1 MQSVAKESTHRA
13 DELTVLGWSNDDVTR
28 YAELWDYR
36 QRWGAMNLEREDR
49 LFMRKAEAAMPKI
62 LTGKAAAKKS
72 IHEKSYYR
80 RVRFFLEAMNQA
92 EAEQGVADDAR
103 GAWPILLEEE
113 LRALDYYQPV
123 LGLPDTLKAKGLGAV
138 REAIAERACGLAADD
153 GQVLKFDFQAPL
165 EALKAKETT
174 KWRPLREGDP
184 ANDQTYPVLAA
195 SVAEAFRLEVRAEIT
210 TIIRETLPSLA
221 ETDKPEPPE
230 DWCGA
235 PAQSS

>member
-1 MQSVAKESTHRA
+1 MAKESTHRA
-13 DELTVLGWSNDDVTR
+13 DELGALGWSNDDVTR

-49 LFMRKAEAAMPKI
+49 LFLRKAEAALPKI
-62 LTGKAAAKKS
+62 LTGKAATKKS

-80 RVRFFLEAMNQA
+80 RIRFFLEAMN
-92 EAEQGVADDAR
+92 EAESVLGVADGER

-123 LGLPDTLKAKGLGAV
+123 LGLPDTLKAKGLLAV
-138 REAIAERACGLAADD
+138 REAIAERGCALANDH
-153 GQVLKFDFQAPL
+153 GKLLTFDFQAPL
-165 EALKAKETT
+165 ELLKSKETT

-184 ANDQTYPVLAA
+184 ANDQTYPVLEA
-195 SVAEAFRLEVRAEIT
+195 SVAESFRLEVRSEIT

-221 ETDKPEPPE
+221 ETEKASPPE
-230 DWCGA
+230 DWCGDT
-235 PAQSS
+235 AQSS